1 MLLKDLLGT
10 DLANYDHHCY
20 YGKHAY
26 MGDFSWIHQVNI
38 IHLNLNTNQ
47 VKMGDTLIVH
57 FEDVLKDRD
66 TQLR

>member
-10 DLANYDHHCY
+10 DLANYGHCY
-20 YGKHAY
+20 YRKHAY
-26 MGDFSWIHQVNI
+26 MGDFSCTHQVNI
-38 IHLNLNTNQ
+38 LFFFKSKKNK

-57 FEDVLKDRD
+57 FEEVIKDRD

>member
-1 MLLKDLLGT
+1 MLLKDLLGK
-10 DLANYDHHCY
+10 DLANYDHCY

-38 IHLNLNTNQ
+38 IYSNLNTNQ